1 MVDFDHRTKRS
12 DFQLFLS
19 NVYEMKDDFT
29 KEFRNLGMKE
39 YSEFFKI
46 FTHKNCY

>member
-19 NVYEMKDDFT
+19 NVYEIKDDFT
-29 KEFRNLGMKE
+29 DIQG

-46 FTHKNCY
+46 FTHENCY